1 MTEVFAWLALLI
13 LLVLIE
19 LATMGLT
26 TIWFAAGA
34 LVATI
39 AAACGAPV
47 LVQVILFLVVS
58 VLMLVFT
65 RPVAM
70 RYFNVG
76 RAKTNVDSMLG
87 ERGIVTGRID
97 NLHSCGQVT
106 LKGME
111 WSARSQE
118 TEGTIEEGTVVI
130 VKKIDGVK
138 LIVVPDEIET
148 EEPVT
153 NSSEAVDNMR
163 SDRGNEGNYD
173 RWTGNTHYFNS
184 GNCNCSVL
192 HQDRTA
198 GAGLCRRTSRR
209 ISGYL
214 ERWPSL

>member
-26 TIWFAAGA
+26 TIWFAGGA
-34 LVATI
+34 L

-153 NSSEAVDNMR
+153 NSRETADNMR
-163 SDRGNEGNYD
+163 
-173 RWTGNTHYFNS
+173 
-184 GNCNCSVL
+184 
-192 HQDRTA
+192 
-198 GAGLCRRTSRR
+198 
-209 ISGYL
+209 
-214 ERWPSL
+214 

>member
-1 MTEVFAWLALLI
+1 MEQMEIIWLALMAVLLI
-13 LLVLIE
+13 IE
-19 LATMGLT
+19 IMTLGLT

-70 RYFNVG
+70 RYFNV
-76 RAKTNVDSMLG
+76 AKTNVDSMLG

-163 SDRGNEGNYD
+163 
-173 RWTGNTHYFNS
+173 
-184 GNCNCSVL
+184 
-192 HQDRTA
+192 
-198 GAGLCRRTSRR
+198 
-209 ISGYL
+209 
-214 ERWPSL
+214 

>member
-26 TIWFAAGA
+26 TIWFGPPPRPPRP
-34 LVATI
+34 T
-39 AAACGAPV
+39 APGT
-47 LVQVILFLVVS
+47 L
-58 VLMLVFT
+58 
-65 RPVAM
+65 
-70 RYFNVG
+70 
-76 RAKTNVDSMLG
+76 
-87 ERGIVTGRID
+87 D

-153 NSSEAVDNMR
+153 NSRETADNMR
-163 SDRGNEGNYD
+163 
-173 RWTGNTHYFNS
+173 
-184 GNCNCSVL
+184 
-192 HQDRTA
+192 
-198 GAGLCRRTSRR
+198 
-209 ISGYL
+209 
-214 ERWPSL
+214 

>member
-39 AAACGAPV
+39 AAACGAP
-47 LVQVILFLVVS
+47 L
-58 VLMLVFT
+58 LMLVFT

-76 RAKTNVDSMLG
+76 RAKTNVDSVLG

-153 NSSEAVDNMR
+153 NSRETADNMR
-163 SDRGNEGNYD
+163 
-173 RWTGNTHYFNS
+173 
-184 GNCNCSVL
+184 
-192 HQDRTA
+192 
-198 GAGLCRRTSRR
+198 
-209 ISGYL
+209 
-214 ERWPSL
+214 

>member
-148 EEPVT
+148 EEPIT
-153 NSSEAVDNMR
+153 NSRETADNMR
-163 SDRGNEGNYD
+163 
-173 RWTGNTHYFNS
+173 
-184 GNCNCSVL
+184 
-192 HQDRTA
+192 
-198 GAGLCRRTSRR
+198 
-209 ISGYL
+209 
-214 ERWPSL
+214 

>member
-34 LVATI
+34 L
-39 AAACGAPV
+39 GAPV

-153 NSSEAVDNMR
+153 NSSEAADNMR
-163 SDRGNEGNYD
+163 
-173 RWTGNTHYFNS
+173 
-184 GNCNCSVL
+184 
-192 HQDRTA
+192 
-198 GAGLCRRTSRR
+198 
-209 ISGYL
+209 
-214 ERWPSL
+214 

>member
-76 RAKTNVDSMLG
+76 RTKTNVDSMLG

-118 TEGTIEEGTVVI
+118 GTVVI

-153 NSSEAVDNMR
+153 NSRETADNMR
-163 SDRGNEGNYD
+163 
-173 RWTGNTHYFNS
+173 
-184 GNCNCSVL
+184 
-192 HQDRTA
+192 
-198 GAGLCRRTSRR
+198 
-209 ISGYL
+209 
-214 ERWPSL
+214 

>member
-97 NLHSCGQVT
+97 NLHRQVT

-153 NSSEAVDNMR
+153 NSSEAADNMR
-163 SDRGNEGNYD
+163 
-173 RWTGNTHYFNS
+173 
-184 GNCNCSVL
+184 
-192 HQDRTA
+192 
-198 GAGLCRRTSRR
+198 
-209 ISGYL
+209 
-214 ERWPSL
+214 

>member
-39 AAACGAPV
+39 AAACGAPG

-76 RAKTNVDSMLG
+76 RTKTNVDSMLG

-97 NLHSCGQVT
+97 SCGQVT

-153 NSSEAVDNMR
+153 NSRETADNMR
-163 SDRGNEGNYD
+163 
-173 RWTGNTHYFNS
+173 
-184 GNCNCSVL
+184 
-192 HQDRTA
+192 
-198 GAGLCRRTSRR
+198 
-209 ISGYL
+209 
-214 ERWPSL
+214 

>member
-47 LVQVILFLVVS
+47 LVVS

-76 RAKTNVDSMLG
+76 RTKTNVDSMLG

-153 NSSEAVDNMR
+153 NSRETADNMR
-163 SDRGNEGNYD
+163 
-173 RWTGNTHYFNS
+173 
-184 GNCNCSVL
+184 
-192 HQDRTA
+192 
-198 GAGLCRRTSRR
+198 
-209 ISGYL
+209 
-214 ERWPSL
+214 

>member
-1 MTEVFAWLALLI
+1 MEQMEIIWLALMAVLLI
-13 LLVLIE
+13 IE
-19 LATMGLT
+19 IMTLGLT

-76 RAKTNVDSMLG
+76 RAKSNVDSMLG
-87 ERGIVTGRID
+87 ERGIVTGR
-97 NLHSCGQVT
+97 QVT

-153 NSSEAVDNMR
+153 NSSEAADNMR
-163 SDRGNEGNYD
+163 
-173 RWTGNTHYFNS
+173 
-184 GNCNCSVL
+184 
-192 HQDRTA
+192 
-198 GAGLCRRTSRR
+198 
-209 ISGYL
+209 
-214 ERWPSL
+214 

>member
-76 RAKTNVDSMLG
+76 RAKTHVDSMLG

-97 NLHSCGQVT
+97 NLHSCGQVRSKAWSGQRDLRKLRGR
-106 LKGME
+106 LK
-111 WSARSQE
+111 R
-118 TEGTIEEGTVVI
+118 
-130 VKKIDGVK
+130 
-138 LIVVPDEIET
+138 VP
-148 EEPVT
+148 
-153 NSSEAVDNMR
+153 SS
-163 SDRGNEGNYD
+163 
-173 RWTGNTHYFNS
+173 
-184 GNCNCSVL
+184 L
-192 HQDRTA
+192 
-198 GAGLCRRTSRR
+198 
-209 ISGYL
+209 
-214 ERWPSL
+214 

>member
-87 ERGIVTGRID
+87 ERGRID

-153 NSSEAVDNMR
+153 NSSEAADNMR
-163 SDRGNEGNYD
+163 
-173 RWTGNTHYFNS
+173 
-184 GNCNCSVL
+184 
-192 HQDRTA
+192 
-198 GAGLCRRTSRR
+198 
-209 ISGYL
+209 
-214 ERWPSL
+214 

>member
-39 AAACGAPV
+39 AAACGASF
-47 LVQVILFLVVS
+47 LVQVVLFLVVS

-70 RYFNVG
+70 CYFNVG

-118 TEGTIEEGTVVI
+118 TEGTIEEGTVVV

-138 LIVVPDEIET
+138 LIVVPDKIET

-153 NSSEAVDNMR
+153 NSSEAADNMR
-163 SDRGNEGNYD
+163 
-173 RWTGNTHYFNS
+173 
-184 GNCNCSVL
+184 
-192 HQDRTA
+192 
-198 GAGLCRRTSRR
+198 
-209 ISGYL
+209 
-214 ERWPSL
+214 

>member
-39 AAACGAPV
+39 ACGAPV

-76 RAKTNVDSMLG
+76 RAKTNVDSVLG

-97 NLHSCGQVT
+97 TLHSCGQVT
-106 LKGME
+106 FKGME

-153 NSSEAVDNMR
+153 NSRETADNMR
-163 SDRGNEGNYD
+163 
-173 RWTGNTHYFNS
+173 
-184 GNCNCSVL
+184 
-192 HQDRTA
+192 
-198 GAGLCRRTSRR
+198 
-209 ISGYL
+209 
-214 ERWPSL
+214 